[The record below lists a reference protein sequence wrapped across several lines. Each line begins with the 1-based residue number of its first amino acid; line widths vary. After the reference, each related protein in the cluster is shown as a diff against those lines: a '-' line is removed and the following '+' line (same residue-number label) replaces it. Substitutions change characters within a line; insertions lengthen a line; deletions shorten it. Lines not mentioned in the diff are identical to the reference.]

1 MIILGKSLFHVISLL
16 IMKALFIVSVL
27 LLSIAANAQF
37 EGKNFID
44 QNYIEVNGKAELEV
58 VPDEIYIK
66 ILLNEGDSKNK
77 ITVSDLEN
85 KMVQKLEEIGINISK
100 ELLIKDMTSN
110 FKFYFLGKD
119 QIFLSK
125 EYQLMVTT
133 GKMAG
138 RVFVEME
145 KLGISNISIDRLDN
159 SKIEEYRNEVKVNAI
174 KAAKNKAELLAV
186 AVNQS
191 IGRAIY
197 IQEQEMYQPMMVMSN
212 TMMVKGSA
220 SMDREAELDIDF
232 EKIKLEYTIL
242 CRFELK

>member
-1 MIILGKSLFHVISLL
+1 
-16 IMKALFIVSVL
+16 MKLFIVAL
-27 LLSIAANAQF
+27 ALFFSITAKGQF

-77 ITVSDLEN
+77 ITVSELE
-85 KMVQKLEEIGINISK
+85 KAMVKKLEEIGVNISK
-100 ELLIKDMTSN
+100 DLLIKDMASN
-110 FKFYFLGKD
+110 FKFYFLGKE

-125 EYQLMVTT
+125 EYQLLVST

-138 RVFVEME
+138 KVFIEME
-145 KLGISNISIDRLDN
+145 KLGISNLSIERLDN
-159 SKIEEYRNEVKVNAI
+159 SKIEEYRNEVKVDAI
-174 KAAKNKAELLAV
+174 KAAKTKAELLAT
-186 AVNQS
+186 AINQT

-197 IQEQEMYQPMMVMSN
+197 IQEQQMYEPMMMSN
-212 TMMVKGSA
+212 TMMIRGA
-220 SMDREAELDIDF
+220 SSMKEDAELDIDF
-232 EKIKLEYTIL
+232 EKIKLEYSIL

>member
-1 MIILGKSLFHVISLL
+1 
-16 IMKALFIVSVL
+16 MKTLFIAIALVVSML
-27 LLSIAANAQF
+27 ANAQF

-44 QNYIEVNGKAELEV
+44 LNYIEVNGKAELEV

-77 ITVSDLEN
+77 ITVSELE
-85 KMVQKLEEIGINISK
+85 KAMVQKLEEIGVNISK
-100 ELLIKDMTSN
+100 DLLIKDMASN

-125 EYQLMVTT
+125 EYQLLVST

-138 RVFVEME
+138 KVFVELE
-145 KLGISNISIDRLDN
+145 KLGISNLSIERLDN

-174 KAAKNKAELLAV
+174 KAAKAKAELLTI
-186 AVNQS
+186 AVNQT

-197 IQEQEMYQPMMVMSN
+197 IQEQEMYQPMMMSN
-212 TMMVKGSA
+212 TMMIRGA
-220 SMDREAELDIDF
+220 SSMKEDVELDIDF
-232 EKIKLEYTIL
+232 DKIKLEYSIL